1 MADFENPT
9 LLQGQELKVLR
20 QSSLLWLLAG
30 AVCLLL
36 GQSLLKVLFG
46 IPTGGL
52 VLSSAL
58 YLGIACSVWL
68 GLAAHLPQRSFG
80 LANGITLL
88 RAVLTC
94 LLAGLVALTEP
105 GQLGWLPLAAAL
117 TILLLDGLDGW
128 AARRTGQASAFGAR
142 FDIEMDSLLVLL
154 LCATVLLMDK
164 AGPWVLLAGGLRYLF
179 LAGTGLLPWMKG
191 TLPESFRRKALYV
204 VSTCGVTLAL
214 APVVTA
220 PFSHVIAA
228 VAVAGLVISFMI
240 DISWLYR
247 NTRKERK
254 PE

>member
-1 MADFENPT
+1 MADFDNPT
-9 LLQGQELKVLR
+9 LQRGQELKVLR
-20 QSSLLWLLAG
+20 QNSLFWLLAG
-30 AVCLLL
+30 AVCLVA
-36 GQSLLKVLFG
+36 GQSLLKVLAG
-46 IPTGGL
+46 ISTGAL
-52 VLSSAL
+52 ILPFFL
-58 YLGIACSVWL
+58 YLGIACGVWL
-68 GLAAHLPQRSFG
+68 GLPAHLPQRSFG

-94 LLAGLVALTEP
+94 LLAGLVVQTPPEL
-105 GQLGWLPLAAAL
+105 LGWLPLAGAL

-128 AARRTGQASAFGAR
+128 VARKTAQASAFGAR
-142 FDIEMDSLLVLL
+142 FDMEMDSLLVLL

-164 AGPWVLLAGGLRYLF
+164 AGPWVLLAGGLRYIF

-204 VSTCGVTLAL
+204 ISTCGVILAL
-214 APVVTA
+214 APVVTG
-220 PFSHVIAA
+220 PLSHVISV

-254 PE
+254 SS